1 METTPLFNS
10 RSLASSLP
18 VTRPFSGK
26 STATCRRNGFRVLA
40 SRRDAHSHNSD
51 GKLVDEGM
59 IVLRRR
65 IQELTMSEESYEP
78 PRHWM
83 EWEKEYKRANYDNDV
98 CEAVGF
104 LQSKLME
111 TRPSLALGMFVLFL
125 ITLPTSFAIV
135 MYHVMQ
141 MIKG

>member
-1 METTPLFNS
+1 METTSLFNN
-10 RSLASSLP
+10 RSLAASPPLTP
-18 VTRPFSGK
+18 LFSGK
-26 STATCRRNGFRVLA
+26 STAICRRNGFRVLA
-40 SRRDAHSHNSD
+40 SRRDAHGHDFD

-83 EWEKEYKRANYDNDV
+83 GWEKEYKKANYDHDV

-111 TRPSLALGMFVLFL
+111 TRPSLALGMAVLFL
-125 ITLPTSFAIV
+125 ITMPTSFAIV
-135 MYHVMQ
+135 LYHVMQ